1 MTHRL
6 LRLVA
11 VVLASLSTSAGA
23 GEWYSSVSL
32 IAAYAEIDQIRSTG
46 KPLGPLNST
55 GRADEVVGF
64 GLALGHDW
72 SKAPWRTEL
81 EYIWRYRTDM
91 NFNQLLPGGRVNGFK
106 NDIRTQQLMANV
118 YLDLP
123 QGKRF
128 HPYMGTGAGV
138 VRHDVETDRS
148 IDLTF
153 SGGQFKESGTDFS
166 WAVMAGVVMDRF
178 YGGKL
183 QLGYRFTQLGK
194 VRTSRYPDGA
204 QFEAKEYLSHDIVI
218 SWQLAI

>member
-1 MTHRL
+1 MNKRF
-6 LRLVA
+6 LRLIA
-11 VVLASLSTSAGA
+11 VILALASTSASA
-23 GEWYSSVSL
+23 GEWYSSVSF
-32 IAAYAEIDQIRSTG
+32 IAAYAELHQIRSIG

-72 SKAPWRTEL
+72 SKSPLRTEL

-91 NFNQLLPGGRVNGFK
+91 NFNQSLPGGRINGFK
-106 NDIRTQQLMANV
+106 NDIRSQQLMANV

-128 HPYMGTGAGV
+128 HPYIGAGAGM
-138 VRHDVETDRS
+138 VRHDVETARS
-148 IDLTF
+148 INLTF
-153 SGGQFKESGTDFS
+153 SGGHFKESETDFS
-166 WAVMAGVVMDRF
+166 WAAMAGVVMDGF
-178 YGGKL
+178 YHGKL
-183 QLGYRFTQLGK
+183 QLGYRFSQLGK

-204 QFEAKEYLSHDIVI
+204 QFEAKEYISHGIVI